1 MKITNDKKTHYT
13 PGLNTLSVL
22 GLMLTWS
29 VINSLISPVWL
40 VLATPCMLL
49 ALGLELQE
57 RKPSLQNTLKL

>member
-1 MKITNDKKTHYT
+1 MKVTPEKRTHYT

-22 GLMLTWS
+22 GLLLTWS
-29 VINSLISPVWL
+29 VINSLISAWWL

>member
-1 MKITNDKKTHYT
+1 MKVTNEKRTHYT

-29 VINSLISPVWL
+29 VINSLINPWWL